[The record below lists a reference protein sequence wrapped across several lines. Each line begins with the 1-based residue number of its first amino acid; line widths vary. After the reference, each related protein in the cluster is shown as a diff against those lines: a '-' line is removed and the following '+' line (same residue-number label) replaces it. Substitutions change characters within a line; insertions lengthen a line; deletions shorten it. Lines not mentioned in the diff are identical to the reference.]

1 MIFDIKKWL
10 SKYNFATFWWTVIHW
25 QNFYFFSFDH
35 VDSWAKIWLFRNH
48 KKRKNAI
55 LKIIHFVETWPLDV
69 KKLKTDCQTR
79 FWNYKLT
86 NLVSW
91 KFAHL
96 ISQPRTGIRQNVV
109 WLKTCPH
116 GLFQA
121 QKENPDFLFYH
132 FPLRDLLNLS
142 YFFNGEC

>member
-1 MIFDIKKWL
+1 M
-10 SKYNFATFWWTVIHW
+10 TFKV
-25 QNFYFFSFDH
+25 QFCYFLMNRNSLAEFLFFFLWSF
-35 VDSWAKIWLFRNH
+35 DSWAKIWLFRNH

-91 KFAHL
+91 KFAPL
-96 ISQPRTGIRQNVV
+96 ISRPRTGIRQNVA

-132 FPLRDLLNLS
+132 SPLLNLS